1 MANFQS
7 TAQEERQTFSM
18 LIAEE
23 DLSGGSF
30 LESCPN
36 AQL

>member
-7 TAQEERQTFSM
+7 TAPEVHQTFSM
-18 LIAEE
+18 HIAEE

-30 LESCPN
+30 SESYAN
-36 AQL
+36 AHL